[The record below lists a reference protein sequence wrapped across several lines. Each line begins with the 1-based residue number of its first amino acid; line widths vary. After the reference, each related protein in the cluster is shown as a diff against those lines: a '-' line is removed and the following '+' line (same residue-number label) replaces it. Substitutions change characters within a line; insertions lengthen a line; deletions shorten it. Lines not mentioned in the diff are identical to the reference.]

1 MSDYINA
8 EGRTVCGKCQH
19 VFHSG
24 EWPFCP
30 HPMRDGAAMIARDEI
45 PGGFVQE
52 HFGVQ
57 PETFYSWSA
66 MRKRADALGLQPFVR
81 QLETIRESDY
91 IDAQTLE
98 NARILVSRGSRAI
111 PDADPA
117 RLETVQTAVKDWTW

>member
-1 MSDYINA
+1 MTCERCGAIVKRLVLKRTQLWCGACCLA
-8 EGRTVCGKCQH
+8 EQATIQAPGV
-19 VFHSG
+19 
-24 EWPFCP
+24 
-30 HPMRDGAAMIARDEI
+30 IRDEI
-45 PGGFVQE
+45 PGGFTQE
-52 HFGVQ
+52 NFGVQ

-98 NARILVSRGSRAI
+98 NARILVSRGSRATHER
-111 PDADPA
+111 DPA